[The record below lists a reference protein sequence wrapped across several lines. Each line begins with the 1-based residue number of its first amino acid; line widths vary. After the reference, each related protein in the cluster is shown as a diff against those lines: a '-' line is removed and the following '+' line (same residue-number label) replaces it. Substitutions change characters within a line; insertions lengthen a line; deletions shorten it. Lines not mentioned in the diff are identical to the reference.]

1 MSGGRRV
8 MYGASLPPWGTDRD
22 DAVGYAKLPMPA
34 NRGMEY
40 HEAEPTW
47 NPAETG
53 RPSGPAP
60 RYISAEPWGTS
71 LTPKQQPTNVRRD
84 PVPWAREFDVAGPE
98 PSRAEQ
104 FQGLGMAKSLGTKV
118 HETSL
123 LNGGG
128 KKHLIPHV
136 KKNEMTRSAEQHALK
151 ETLEWQ
157 IDYNQRLKKAVKE
170 HEREED
176 IRLMN
181 VRSTVPGG
189 IFGGIN

>member
-1 MSGGRRV
+1 
-8 MYGASLPPWGTDRD
+8 
-22 DAVGYAKLPMPA
+22 
-34 NRGMEY
+34 MEY
-40 HEAEPTW
+40 HEPEGSW
-47 NPAETG
+47 MKEG
-53 RPSGPAP
+53 RGGRDPRQGPAP

-71 LTPKQQPTNVRRD
+71 LTPKEEPKHARRD
-84 PVPWAREFDVAGPE
+84 PVPWAREFDVSGPE

-104 FQGLGMAKSLGTKV
+104 FQGLGMAKQLGTKL

-123 LNGGG
+123 LHGGG

-136 KKNEMTRSAEQHALK
+136 KKNEMTRSAEQHALR

-189 IFGGIN
+189 IIGGIN